1 MKTKTFLVLLFVLFT
16 VSKQASSQYLFENVF
31 TTTTFSKPL
40 EMIDP
45 KDGTPRMFIL
55 NQRGI
60 VTVVNV
66 DNPSAP
72 GKTFLN
78 ITDKVT
84 QTGLEPGLLGIAFHP
99 QYSTNRYFYVF
110 YTAVSPERSIIARFQ
125 TSTQNPDSAIKESEF
140 NILTLNLTYSSHYG
154 GHIEFGPDG
163 FLYISFGM
171 GAAQNDPP
179 NNAQNLTLLNGKI
192 ARIDVNS
199 ASGGQ
204 NYSIPSSNPFID
216 STSSVKKEIYAWGF
230 RNVWKFSFDNQG
242 RLWAGDVGQGKKEE
256 IDIVQKGK
264 NYGWKIME
272 GTICFSP
279 SKNCDTTGLAKPV
292 YEYNHDAAGGYSI
305 TGGYIS
311 TSSTLPTLMG
321 KYIFADYQNGKVWAL
336 TYDGV
341 PTPIAQL
348 LMDSPHY
355 ISSFGKDK
363 YGNIYITNVSD
374 NKIYKLDDLATSI
387 DPVSQ
392 TAGKFSLAQNYP
404 NPFNPSTTIEF
415 SLNRSS
421 KTTLKVYDMNGKE
434 VATLLNSNLNSGT
447 YNVYFDA
454 EELSSGI
461 YIYELVS
468 GEFSMTKKMV
478 LLK

>member
-1 MKTKTFLVLLFVLFT
+1 MKTKILLTTLFVLFAVT
-16 VSKQASSQYLFENVF
+16 KQSFSQYLFENVF
-31 TTTTFSKPL
+31 TSTTFSKPL
-40 EMIDP
+40 AMTDP

-55 NQRGI
+55 GQRGV

-78 ITDKVT
+78 LSDKVA
-84 QTGLEPGLLGIAFHP
+84 QSGLETGLLGIAFHP
-99 QYSTNRYFYVF
+99 NYSSNRYFYVF
-110 YTAVSPERSIIARFQ
+110 YTATAPERSIIARFQ
-125 TSTQNPDSAIKESEF
+125 TSLQNPDSAIKDSEF
-140 NILTLNLTYSSHYG
+140 NILTLNLTYNSHYG

-163 FLYISFGM
+163 YLYISFGM

-179 NNAQNLTLLNGKI
+179 NNSQNLNLLEGKI

-199 ASGGQ
+199 ASGGH
-204 NYSIPSSNPFID
+204 NYSIPSSNPFND
-216 STSSVKKEIYAWGF
+216 STSSVKKEIFAWGF
-230 RNVWKFSFDNQG
+230 RNVWKFSFDSQG

-256 IDIVQKGK
+256 IDIVEKGK

-272 GTICFSP
+272 GTLCFFP
-279 SKNCDTTGLAKPV
+279 STNCDTTGLVKPV
-292 YEYNHDAAGGYSI
+292 YEYNHDATGGVSV

-311 TSSTLPTLMG
+311 TSSSLPTLIG
-321 KYIFADYQNGKVWAL
+321 KYIFADYQTGRVWAL

-341 PTPIAQL
+341 PAPIAQL

-363 YGNIYITNVSD
+363 YGNIYVTNISD

-387 DPVSQ
+387 DPFSQ
-392 TAGKFSLAQNYP
+392 TAEKFSLSQNYP

-415 SLNRSS
+415 SLNKSS
-421 KTTLKVYDMNGKE
+421 NTTLKVYDMNGKE
-434 VATLLNSNLNSGT
+434 AAVLLNSNLNAGS
-447 YNVYFDA
+447 YSVYFDA
-454 EELSSGI
+454 EKLASGV

-468 GEFSMTKKMV
+468 GDLSMRKKMV